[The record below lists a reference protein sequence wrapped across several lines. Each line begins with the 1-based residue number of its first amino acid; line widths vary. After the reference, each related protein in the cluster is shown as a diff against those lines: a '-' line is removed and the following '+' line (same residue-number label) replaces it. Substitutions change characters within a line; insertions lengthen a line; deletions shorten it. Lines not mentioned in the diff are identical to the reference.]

1 MMIPLPSLNK
11 TYSIL
16 IERESH
22 RTMSQVSSSANCS
35 ELNAMFTSGNNT
47 NATVPRSR
55 PYNNSSYDPN
65 AFCDYCKRTGHTH
78 AVCYQLYGFPPGFE
92 RKKKNP
98 NNTYQGRGRSNNE
111 YHGKGRFNNDR
122 RQNITAHNAVNV
134 VI

>member
-1 MMIPLPSLNK
+1 MLWCLDQDPTTILAMIQM
-11 TYSIL
+11 YS
-16 IERESH
+16 
-22 RTMSQVSSSANCS
+22 
-35 ELNAMFTSGNNT
+35 
-47 NATVPRSR
+47 
-55 PYNNSSYDPN
+55 
-65 AFCDYCKRTGHTH
+65 TGHTQ